1 MKTQYGIKA
10 RLSHPRQRLLVN
22 FFRNIRRI
30 VSSIGKTQSYEV
42 VSRQL
47 MMETLEPR
55 VLLSADISG
64 TLLGLSNGQ
73 EVVPGDNMGAIVRLV
88 NTQDALS
95 QPVRVDF
102 FASKNSVLDD
112 QDILVGSFSVAA
124 SDWRADGTA
133 QVTINMDSKI
143 LLPGHYNLIGVIDPD
158 NAIKET
164 KENNN
169 LLRGAKINVSYIVGE
184 MAKHSDVSS
193 IALRD
198 SDGTQFNL
206 AISGP
211 GQAQLNPV
219 TGGYSL
225 TVIGSDASTRINLN
239 NTSGGDGK
247 ISLVDIDIQGSLASL
262 NAASAII
269 SGTANFNN
277 IIELVV
283 GESTATA
290 TIQAESIGQLSVI
303 NNAGGQWRI
312 NNTAAIPNAVADIKI
327 GGTLYGKWQ
336 IGRASC
342 RERV

>member
-1 MKTQYGIKA
+1 
-10 RLSHPRQRLLVN
+10 
-22 FFRNIRRI
+22 
-30 VSSIGKTQSYEV
+30 
-42 VSRQL
+42 
-47 MMETLEPR
+47 
-55 VLLSADISG
+55 
-64 TLLGLSNGQ
+64 
-73 EVVPGDNMGAIVRLV
+73 
-88 NTQDALS
+88 
-95 QPVRVDF
+95 
-102 FASKNSVLDD
+102 
-112 QDILVGSFSVAA
+112 
-124 SDWRADGTA
+124 
-133 QVTINMDSKI
+133 MDSKI

-247 ISLVDIDIQGSLASL
+247 ISLVDIDIQGTLASL

-277 IIELVV
+277 ISELVV

-336 IGRASC
+336 INGGVSSITAEATDIKWQANVRGSLTKITTRANASGLLAAASLGDVTVGGSITHMGILVGVDLGSDQAIGGIGDAEDHFIPGTLSSLHITGDIVSSYIAASVNHVNGVYDDGDDLMLGGVANKIQGIVIGGHISNS
-342 RERV
+342 RIK